1 MFFQRIFENDFE
13 GQGETVSHNL
23 VNSAKAIQGALTLVQ
38 RRYARAPEGQCDS
51 IRSLSTP
58 HFYTLNLLH

>member
-23 VNSAKAIQGALTLVQ
+23 VNSAMATEGALNLVQ
-38 RRYARAPEGQCDS
+38 VEIC
-51 IRSLSTP
+51 
-58 HFYTLNLLH
+58 